1 MSAVCLKPVQQAS
14 CLLPSFGKGIF
25 TMSWEKH
32 AIFYHIYPIGFCGA
46 PWVNPGGEPVSRIR
60 KVIDWI
66 PHLKRLHIGAVYF
79 SPLWESGT
87 HGYDTHDY
95 TVLDRRLGTNDDF
108 AAVCDALHENGI
120 RVVVDGVFNHVGRGF
135 FAFQDVLRNGQ
146 SSPYCS
152 WFCNLWFG
160 NSNRFGDPFSYESW
174 HGCEE
179 LVKLNLRN
187 PDVVNHLE
195 SAILGWMDRFHIDGI
210 RFDAADCIDHDFF
223 RRIRH
228 TVKSKNPEF
237 WLMGE
242 LIHGNYAQYANPDM
256 LDSATNYEC
265 WKGIWSS
272 HNDKNYFEINYAM
285 NRQKDI
291 YPGLCLYNF
300 ADNHDVTRL
309 ASQLHDKRHLPLVY
323 ALLYAMP
330 GIPSIYYGSECGL
343 EAVKQQG
350 SDENLRPCPELCDLQ
365 PESNALCQYLC
376 TLGAAYE
383 RLDALHTGSFATVE
397 VRNQQLCFRRGEG
410 DGAVYCLL
418 NLQDC
423 PSDLPLPVSGEGWS
437 DQISGRP
444 VQAGRVSV
452 PAFTAMWIA
461 KQMPET
467 EKAPEI
473 SADHQTEPA
482 LSESARQMPE
492 KPDADGTQPAS
503 MTAAALI
510 AVLAGL
516 RRGMTGEE
524 AAETIG
530 LVPERRT
537 EGSNPVLLF
546 SFEGG
551 AALELTGD
559 PVLKAVVR
567 SGESAAEIRL

>member
-1 MSAVCLKPVQQAS
+1 
-14 CLLPSFGKGIF
+14 
-25 TMSWEKH
+25 MSWEKH
-32 AIFYHIYPIGFCGA
+32 AIFYHIYPLGFCGA
-46 PWVNPGGEPVSRIR
+46 PWSNPGGEPVSRIR
-60 KVIDWI
+60 KVIGWI

-95 TVLDRRLGTNDDF
+95 TILDRRLGTNDDF

-135 FAFQDVLRNGQ
+135 FAFQDVLKNGQ

-160 NSNRFGDPFSYESW
+160 GSNRFGDPFFYESW

-179 LVKLNLRN
+179 LVKLNLSN
-187 PDVVNHLE
+187 PDVVQHLE
-195 SAILGWMDRFHIDGI
+195 NAILGWMDRFHIDGI
-210 RFDAADCIDHDFF
+210 RFDAADCIDKGFF
-223 RRIRH
+223 RHIRQV
-228 TVKSKNPEF
+228 TKSKNPEF

-242 LIHGNYAQYANPDM
+242 LIHGNYASYANPDM

-291 YPGLCLYNF
+291 YPGLALYNF

-309 ASQLHDKRHLPLVY
+309 ASQLHDKRLLPLVY

-330 GIPSIYYGSECGL
+330 GIPSVYYGSECGI

-350 SDENLRPCPELCDLQ
+350 SDENLRPCLELSDLNPEQ
-365 PESNALCQYLC
+365 NALFLYLC
-376 TLGAAYE
+376 QLGAAYE
-383 RLDALHTGSFATVE
+383 TLGALHDGSFSTVE

-418 NLQDC
+418 NLQDS
-423 PSDLPLPVSGEGWS
+423 PSDLPLPVSGGDWY
-437 DQISGRP
+437 DRISGQHCP
-444 VQAGRVSV
+444 DGRVTV

-461 KQMPET
+461 KGAPERTAEPSAVPEYASAPET
-467 EKAPEI
+467 EDEPERMPGEPPVRGAEPVPM
-473 SADHQTEPA
+473 SAAELIRL
-482 LSESARQMPE
+482 LSVLRRGMSAE
-492 KPDADGTQPAS
+492 E
-503 MTAAALI
+503 AAALI
-510 AVLAGL
+510 GIEAVH
-516 RRGMTGEE
+516 GMN
-524 AAETIG
+524 
-530 LVPERRT
+530 
-537 EGSNPVLLF
+537 GSNPVC
-546 SFEGG
+546 SFQLDEGLT
-551 AALELTGD
+551 LELTGD
-559 PVLKAVVR
+559 PVLTAAVR
-567 SGESAAEIRL
+567 SGSGSAEIRI

>member
-1 MSAVCLKPVQQAS
+1 
-14 CLLPSFGKGIF
+14 
-25 TMSWEKH
+25 MSWEQS
-32 AIFYHIYPIGFCGA
+32 ALFYHIYPLGLCGA

-60 KVIDWI
+60 KIADWI
-66 PHLKRLHIGAVYF
+66 PHLKKMHVSAVYF

-108 AAVCDALHENGI
+108 AALCDLLHANGI

-179 LVKLNLRN
+179 LVKLNLN
-187 PDVVNHLE
+187 NHDVVNYLE
-195 SAILGWMDRFHIDGI
+195 NAIIGWMDRFHIDGI
-210 RFDAADCIDHDFF
+210 RFDAADCIDKEFF

-228 TVKSKNPEF
+228 TVKSRNPEC

-256 LDSATNYEC
+256 LDSSTNYEC

-291 YPGLCLYNF
+291 YPNLSLYNF
-300 ADNHDVTRL
+300 ADNHDVTRI
-309 ASQLHDKRHLPLVY
+309 ASQLNDKRHLPLVY

-330 GIPSIYYGSECGL
+330 GIPSVYYGSEFAL
-343 EAVKQQG
+343 EAYKQQG
-350 SDENLRPCPELCDLQ
+350 SDENLRPALEIADMH
-365 PESNALCQYLC
+365 PESNALTQFLYR
-376 TLGAAYE
+376 LGAAHAVCG
-383 RLDALHTGSFATVE
+383 ALHGGSFSTVE
-397 VRNQQLCFRRGEG
+397 VRNQQLVFRRGEG
-410 DGAVYCLL
+410 DGALYCVL

-423 PSDLPLPVSGEGWS
+423 PSDLPLPVQGDGWVDLLTGE
-437 DQISGRP
+437 P
-444 VQAGRVSV
+444 VQAVGHITA

-461 KQMPET
+461 KATPEMLAQMNQPDSTPQPVSAPEQHAPEAQPDVQPET
-467 EKAPEI
+467 APET
-473 SADHQTEPA
+473 A
-482 LSESARQMPE
+482 
-492 KPDADGTQPAS
+492 QPAQPAE
-503 MTAAALI
+503 MTAAELVWKLAL
-510 AVLAGL
+510 LD
-516 RRGMTGEE
+516 RCMTKEKLTE
-524 AAETIG
+524 AFGRE
-530 LVPERRT
+530 PEFKT
-537 EGSNPVLLF
+537 EGSNTVYEF
-546 SFEGG
+546 AFDGG
-551 AALELTGD
+551 VSLRIWGD
-559 PVLKAVVR
+559 PVLR
-567 SGESAAEIRL
+567 AALQYGDRAFEILL

>member
-1 MSAVCLKPVQQAS
+1 
-14 CLLPSFGKGIF
+14 
-25 TMSWEKH
+25 MSWEQS
-32 AIFYHIYPIGFCGA
+32 AVFYHIYPLGLCGA

-60 KVIDWI
+60 CLMDWI
-66 PHLKRLHIGAVYF
+66 PHLKRLHISAVYF

-135 FAFQDVLRNGQ
+135 FAFQDVLKNGQ

-160 NSNRFGDPFSYESW
+160 GSNRFGDPFSYESW

-179 LVKLNLRN
+179 LVKLNLSN
-187 PDVVNHLE
+187 PDVVRYLE
-195 SAILGWMDRFHIDGI
+195 DAILGWMDRFHIDGI
-210 RFDAADCIDHDFF
+210 RFDAADCIDKGFF
-223 RRIRH
+223 RHIRQI
-228 TVKSKNPEF
+228 TKSKNPEF

-242 LIHGNYAQYANPDM
+242 LIHGNYAQYANPEM

-291 YPGLCLYNF
+291 YPNLCLYNF

-309 ASQLHDKRHLPLVY
+309 ASQLRDKRHLPLVY

-330 GIPSIYYGSECGL
+330 GIPSVYYGSECGI

-350 SDENLRPCPELCDLQ
+350 SDENLRPALTLSDLRPEQ
-365 PESNALCQYLC
+365 NPLCQFLC

-383 RLDALHTGSFATVE
+383 RLPALHTGSFATVE
-397 VRNQQLCFRRGEG
+397 VRNQQLCFRRGDG
-410 DGAVYCLL
+410 DSAVYCLL

-423 PSDLPLPVSGEGWS
+423 PSGLPLPVSGDGWC
-437 DQISGRP
+437 DQLTGAAVS
-444 VQAGRVSV
+444 AGTVTV

-461 KQMPET
+461 KGT
-467 EKAPEI
+467 
-473 SADHQTEPA
+473 PA
-482 LSESARQMPE
+482 LSQQPE
-492 KPDADGTQPAS
+492 AAAQPAPAPQNPEPAAPAVPQPEPAPEQS
-503 MTAAALI
+503 AAPAEPAALTAADLIGMLSQLHCGMTAA
-510 AVLAGL
+510 
-516 RRGMTGEE
+516 E
-524 AAETIG
+524 AAAVIAQT
-530 LVPERRT
+530 PEART
-537 EGSNPVLLF
+537 SGSNPVSVF
-546 SFEGG
+546 SFAGG
-551 AALELTGD
+551 VTLELTGD
-559 PVLKAVVR
+559 PVLTAVIR
-567 SGESAAEIRL
+567 SGDSAAAIRF